1 MKKLLLIFFVS
12 IGLFVSCVEKPE
24 DDSDTFP
31 FQVNVTAELDDQFFQ
46 SATTEVIVKSTSMAL
61 RAESADGSYF
71 QINLPENPVIG
82 TYNIETL
89 GVNAAGF
96 FLKYNEGI
104 GTPSYVA
111 PFAGSSDPAEVV
123 ILNIDRLNR
132 KISGKFRFTG
142 KRSIG
147 SPAVLE
153 EKEITNGVFSNLSY
167 TVE

>member
-12 IGLFVSCVEKPE
+12 AGLFVSCVEKPE

-31 FQVNVTAELDDQFFQ
+31 FQGNVTAQLDDQFFQ
-46 SATTEVIVKSTSMAL
+46 SATTVVVVKSTSMSL
-61 RAESADGSYF
+61 RADSADGSYF
-71 QINLPENPVIG
+71 EINLPENPTIG
-82 TYNIETL
+82 AYNIETL
-89 GVNAAGF
+89 GGSPAGF

-123 ILNIDRLNR
+123 IVNIDRLNR

>member
-1 MKKLLLIFFVS
+1 MKKLLFVFFVS

-31 FQVNVTAELDDQFFQ
+31 FQGNVTAEFDDQFFQ
-46 SATTEVIVKSTSMAL
+46 SSTTEVIITSTSMSL
-61 RAESADGSYF
+61 RADSTDGSYF
-71 QINLPENPVIG
+71 EINLPENPIIG
-82 TYNIETL
+82 TYNVETL

-123 ILNIDRLNR
+123 IVNVDRLNR

-142 KRSIG
+142 KRFIG

-153 EKEITNGVFSNLSY
+153 VKEITNGVFSNIPY